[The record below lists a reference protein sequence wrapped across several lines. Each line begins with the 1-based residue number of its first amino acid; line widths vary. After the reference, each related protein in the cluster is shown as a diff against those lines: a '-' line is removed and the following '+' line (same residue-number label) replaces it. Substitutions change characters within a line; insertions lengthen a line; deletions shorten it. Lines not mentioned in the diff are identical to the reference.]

1 VRAFAESEPW
11 PTRKEV
17 QWNLF
22 RGRVQRISTRPGT
35 FTWTLFPVALVA
47 SHLGIDASAW
57 LWERVR
63 PLEPLPDDY
72 HRRYTNVQAAIALE
86 GLKYLDEWTERTR
99 LHARR
104 MDYTLGSLPG
114 VQVPVVPPDR
124 THVYYQYC
132 AHVPDRDTLARHCIR
147 RGVDVE
153 TLHVDV
159 CTRVELFGSPRAC
172 AGADRAAQAVQLP
185 VYESLTD
192 DQISRVARVVTEAL
206 TPVSPTGAPSSAPPI
221 PESRP

>member
-1 VRAFAESEPW
+1 
-11 PTRKEV
+11 
-17 QWNLF
+17 
-22 RGRVQRISTRPGT
+22 
-35 FTWTLFPVALVA
+35 
-47 SHLGIDASAW
+47 
-57 LWERVR
+57 
-63 PLEPLPDDY
+63 
-72 HRRYTNVQAAIALE
+72 
-86 GLKYLDEWTERTR
+86 
-99 LHARR
+99 
-104 MDYTLGSLPG
+104 
-114 VQVPVVPPDR
+114 
-124 THVYYQYC
+124 VYYQYC